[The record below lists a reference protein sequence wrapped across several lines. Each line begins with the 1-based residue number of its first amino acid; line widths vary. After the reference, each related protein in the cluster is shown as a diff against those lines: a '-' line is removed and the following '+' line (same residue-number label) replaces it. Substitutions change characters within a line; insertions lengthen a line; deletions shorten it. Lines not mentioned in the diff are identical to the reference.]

1 MKNDVRKK
9 EFIIKI
15 ISFYALSE
23 CIYFW
28 CGYVIVT
35 LMRKKFV
42 SEYHWI
48 DENEMLDLVAI
59 AQSAPGAI
67 AVNGAIVVGYKLA
80 GIIGIIVSVT
90 ATILPPFII
99 ISIISVFYSFFREN
113 IFVALM
119 LEGMQ
124 SGVGAVIASVVFEMA
139 AGVLKERKITLVII
153 MLISFIVTYFFNIN
167 VIYVILVCIGIGLIQ
182 TFMRK
187 KVDGK

>member
-1 MKNDVRKK
+1 M
-9 EFIIKI
+9 
-15 ISFYALSE
+15 
-23 CIYFW
+23 
-28 CGYVIVT
+28 
-35 LMRKKFV
+35 
-42 SEYHWI
+42 
-48 DENEMLDLVAI
+48 
-59 AQSAPGAI
+59 
-67 AVNGAIVVGYKLA
+67 
-80 GIIGIIVSVT
+80 T

-167 VIYVILVCIGIGLIQ
+167 VIYVIQMCI
-182 TFMRK
+182 RDR
-187 KVDGK
+187 V